1 MPENDFDRAEQALQ
15 AGGAESALQFLSDKF
30 RREKNYA
37 ALFETRLMRKRR
49 ELDLP
54 LLQMGSLDDIPEE
67 KRPNYEKEFV
77 EAARETGNLFL
88 GDGDIPRGYSYLR
101 AIGDLQ
107 PVYNAIDRLTTDTVN
122 DAVLEIALHER
133 VHPRKGFELVMA
145 SHGIC
150 RAITVFGQY
159 PGTQGREDCLHLLIT
174 KLHGDLMA
182 SLHRTILEAEGAVPA
197 TRSIPELIAGRDW
210 LFEGMS
216 YYVDT
221 SHLVSILGFSL
232 ELTDPAMLRMAIEL
246 CAYGS
251 KLSPMFHYRGDP
263 PFEDIYADHAIFLKA
278 LLGSV
283 EEARVV
289 TSLFSSGSDSV
300 TASGAD
306 VEAGIAHFVR
316 KVEASDPEE
325 VGTGPAQILIVLLGR
340 LKRYK
345 QAVEISVKYLS
356 EADQTQL
363 ACPSVLQLCYL
374 AEDPDKM
381 MKIARQREDL
391 LGFAAGL
398 LS

>member
-1 MPENDFDRAEQALQ
+1 MPEDDFDRTERALQ

-30 RREKNYA
+30 RGEKNYA

-49 ELDLP
+49 ELGLP
-54 LLQMGSLDDIPEE
+54 LLQMGSLDDIPED
-67 KRPNYEKEFV
+67 KRPGYEKEFI

-107 PVYNAIDRLTTDTVN
+107 PVYNAIDRLSTDDVN

-133 VHPRKGFELVMA
+133 VHPRKGFELVMS

-159 PGTQGREDCLHLLIT
+159 PGTSGREDCLHLLIT
-174 KLHGDLMA
+174 KLHTDLMA
-182 SLHRTILEAEGAVPA
+182 SLRRSIEEFEGAVA
-197 TRSIPELIAGRDW
+197 AGQSLPELIAGRDW
-210 LFEGMS
+210 LFEGMN

-232 ELTDPAMLRMAIEL
+232 ELTDPTMLRMAIEL
-246 CAYGS
+246 CEYGT

-278 LLGSV
+278 LLGV
-283 EEARVV
+283 AMERPIEPLPHGGGLDCVI
-289 TSLFSSGSDSV
+289 
-300 TASGAD
+300 ASGDD
-306 VEAGIAHFVR
+306 VEAGIAHFVK
-316 KVEASDPEE
+316 KVENSDLEE
-325 VGTGPAQILIVLLGR
+325 IGTGPAQILIVLLGR

-345 QAVEISVKYLS
+345 QALEISVKYLAD
-356 EADQTQL
+356 ADQTQL
-363 ACPSVLQLCYL
+363 ACPSVMQLCYL
-374 AEDPDKM
+374 AEDPGKM
-381 MKIARQREDL
+381 MEIAKRKQDL
-391 LGFAAGL
+391 LGYTAGL

>member
-1 MPENDFDRAEQALQ
+1 MPEDDFDRAEQALQ
-15 AGGAESALQFLSDKF
+15 AGGAEAALQFLSDKF
-30 RREKNYA
+30 RNEKNYA

-49 ELDLP
+49 ELGLP
-54 LLQMGSLDDIPEE
+54 LLQMGSLDDIQED
-67 KRPNYEKEFV
+67 KRPGYEKEFI

-107 PVYNAIDRLTTDTVN
+107 PVYNAIDRLTTDDVN

-174 KLHGDLMA
+174 KLHTDLMA
-182 SLHRTILEAEGAVPA
+182 SLRRTIQEAESAAPEGQ
-197 TRSIPELIAGRDW
+197 SIPELIAGRDW

-246 CAYGS
+246 CEYGR

-263 PFEDIYADHAIFLKA
+263 PFEDIYADHAVFLKA
-278 LLGSV
+278 L
-283 EEARVV
+283 
-289 TSLFSSGSDSV
+289 SGE
-300 TASGAD
+300 D
-306 VEAGIAHFVR
+306 VEAGIAHFVK
-316 KVEASDPEE
+316 KVEDSDPEE
-325 VGTGPAQILIVLLGR
+325 IGTGPAQILIVLLGR

-345 QAVEISVKYLS
+345 QAVEISVMYLAG
-356 EADQTQL
+356 ADQTQL

-374 AEDPDKM
+374 AEDPGKM
-381 MKIARQREDL
+381 MEIAKRKQDL
-391 LGFAAGL
+391 LGFTAGL

>member
-1 MPENDFDRAEQALQ
+1 MPEDDFDRAEQALQ
-15 AGGAESALQFLSDKF
+15 AGGAEAALQFLSEKF
-30 RREKNYA
+30 RNEKNYA

-49 ELDLP
+49 ELGLP
-54 LLQMGSLDDIPEE
+54 LLQMGSLDDIQED
-67 KRPNYEKEFV
+67 KRPGYEKEFI

-107 PVYNAIDRLTTDTVN
+107 PVFNAIDRLTMDDVN

-174 KLHGDLMA
+174 KLHTDLMA
-182 SLHRTILEAEGAVPA
+182 SLRRTIQEAEGTAPEGQ
-197 TRSIPELIAGRDW
+197 SIPELIAGRDW

-246 CAYGS
+246 CEYGR

-263 PFEDIYADHAIFLKA
+263 PFEDIYADHAVFLKA
-278 LLGSV
+278 L
-283 EEARVV
+283 
-289 TSLFSSGSDSV
+289 SGE
-300 TASGAD
+300 D
-306 VEAGIAHFVR
+306 VEAGIAHFVK
-316 KVEASDPEE
+316 KVEDSDPEE
-325 VGTGPAQILIVLLGR
+325 IGTGPAQILIVLLGR

-345 QAVEISVKYLS
+345 QAVEISVLYLAG
-356 EADQTQL
+356 ADQTQL

-374 AEDPDKM
+374 AEDPGKM
-381 MKIARQREDL
+381 MEIAKRKQDL
-391 LGFAAGL
+391 LGFTAGL

>member
-1 MPENDFDRAEQALQ
+1 MPEDDFDRAEQALQ
-15 AGGAESALQFLSDKF
+15 AGGAEAALQFLSEKF
-30 RREKNYA
+30 RNEKNYA

-49 ELDLP
+49 ELGLP
-54 LLQMGSLDDIPEE
+54 LLQMGSLDDIQED
-67 KRPNYEKEFV
+67 KRPGYEKEFI

-107 PVYNAIDRLTTDTVN
+107 PVYNAIDRLTMDDVN

-174 KLHGDLMA
+174 KLHTDLMA
-182 SLHRTILEAEGAVPA
+182 SLRRTIQEAESAAPEGQ
-197 TRSIPELIAGRDW
+197 SIPELIAGRDW

-246 CAYGS
+246 CEYGR

-278 LLGSV
+278 L
-283 EEARVV
+283 
-289 TSLFSSGSDSV
+289 SGE
-300 TASGAD
+300 D
-306 VEAGIAHFVR
+306 VEAGIAHFVK
-316 KVEASDPEE
+316 KVEDCDPEE
-325 VGTGPAQILIVLLGR
+325 IGTGPAQILIVLLGR

-345 QAVEISVKYLS
+345 QAVEISVMYLAG
-356 EADQTQL
+356 ADQTQL

-374 AEDPDKM
+374 AEDPGQM
-381 MKIARQREDL
+381 MAIAKQKQDL
-391 LGFAAGL
+391 LGFTAGL

>member
-1 MPENDFDRAEQALQ
+1 MPEDDFDRAEHALQ

-30 RREKNYA
+30 RAEKNYA

-49 ELDLP
+49 ELGLP
-54 LLQMGSLDDIPEE
+54 LLQMGSLDDIPDD
-67 KRPNYEKEFV
+67 KRPAYEKEFI

-107 PVYNAIDRLTTDTVN
+107 PVYNAIDRLTMDDVN

-174 KLHGDLMA
+174 KLHTDLMA
-182 SLHRTILEAEGAVPA
+182 SLRRTIQEAESAVPEGQ
-197 TRSIPELIAGRDW
+197 SIPELLAGRDW

-246 CAYGS
+246 CEYGRN
-251 KLSPMFHYRGDP
+251 LSPMFHYRGDP
-263 PFEDIYADHAIFLKA
+263 PFEDIYADHAVFLKA
-278 LLGSV
+278 L
-283 EEARVV
+283 
-289 TSLFSSGSDSV
+289 SGE
-300 TASGAD
+300 D
-306 VEAGIAHFVR
+306 VEAGIAHFVK
-316 KVEASDPEE
+316 KVEDSDPEE
-325 VGTGPAQILIVLLGR
+325 IGTGPAQILIVLLGR

-345 QAVEISVKYLS
+345 QAVEISVMYLAG
-356 EADQTQL
+356 ADQTQL

-374 AEDPDKM
+374 AEDPGKM
-381 MKIARQREDL
+381 MEIAKRKQDL
-391 LGFAAGL
+391 LGFTAGL

>member
-1 MPENDFDRAEQALQ
+1 MSEDDFDRAEQALQ
-15 AGGAESALQFLSDKF
+15 AGGAEAALQFLSDKF
-30 RREKNYA
+30 RNEKNYA

-49 ELDLP
+49 ELGLP
-54 LLQMGSLDDIPEE
+54 LLQMGSLDDIPED
-67 KRPNYEKEFV
+67 KRPGYEKEFI

-107 PVYNAIDRLTTDTVN
+107 PVYNAIDRLTTDDVN

-174 KLHGDLMA
+174 KLHTDLMA
-182 SLHRTILEAEGAVPA
+182 SLRRTIQEAESAAPEGQ
-197 TRSIPELIAGRDW
+197 SIPELIAGRDW

-246 CAYGS
+246 CEYGR

-263 PFEDIYADHAIFLKA
+263 PFEDIYADHAVFLKA
-278 LLGSV
+278 L
-283 EEARVV
+283 
-289 TSLFSSGSDSV
+289 SGE
-300 TASGAD
+300 D
-306 VEAGIAHFVR
+306 VEAGIAHFVK
-316 KVEASDPEE
+316 KVEDSDPEE
-325 VGTGPAQILIVLLGR
+325 IGTGPAQILIVLLGR

-345 QAVEISVKYLS
+345 QAVEISVMYLAG
-356 EADQTQL
+356 ADQTQL

-374 AEDPDKM
+374 AEDPGKM
-381 MKIARQREDL
+381 MEIAKRKQDL
-391 LGFAAGL
+391 LGFTAGL

>member
-1 MPENDFDRAEQALQ
+1 MPEDDFDRAEQALQ
-15 AGGAESALQFLSDKF
+15 TGGAEAALQFLSDKF
-30 RREKNYA
+30 RNEKNYA

-49 ELDLP
+49 ELGLP
-54 LLQMGSLDDIPEE
+54 LLQMGSLDDIPED
-67 KRPNYEKEFV
+67 KRPGYEKEFI

-107 PVYNAIDRLTTDTVN
+107 PVYDAIDRLATDDVN

-159 PGTQGREDCLHLLIT
+159 PGTQGREDCLHLLIA
-174 KLHGDLMA
+174 KLHADLIA
-182 SLHRTILEAEGAVPA
+182 SLRRTIEQTEGEQAEGAAPA
-197 TRSIPELIAGRDW
+197 GQSIPELIAGRDW

-232 ELTDPAMLRMAIEL
+232 DLTDPAMLRMAIEL
-246 CAYGS
+246 CEYGR

-263 PFEDIYADHAIFLKA
+263 PFEDIYADHAVFLKA
-278 LLGSV
+278 LLG
-283 EEARVV
+283 E
-289 TSLFSSGSDSV
+289 
-300 TASGAD
+300 D
-306 VEAGIAHFVR
+306 VEAGIAHFVK
-316 KVEASDPEE
+316 KVEDTDPEDI
-325 VGTGPAQILIVLLGR
+325 GTGPAQILVVLLGR

-345 QAVEISVKYLS
+345 QAVEISVKYLAG
-356 EADQTQL
+356 ADQAQL

-374 AEDPDKM
+374 AEDPEKM
-381 MKIARQREDL
+381 MEIAKRKQDL
-391 LGFAAGL
+391 LGFTAGL

>member
-15 AGGAESALQFLSDKF
+15 NGGAESALQFLSDKF
-30 RREKNYA
+30 RNEKNYA

-49 ELDLP
+49 ELGLP
-54 LLQMGSLDDIPEE
+54 LLQMGSLDDIPED
-67 KRPNYEKEFV
+67 KRPSYEKEFI

-107 PVYNAIDRLTTDTVN
+107 PVYNAIDRVTTDDVN

-133 VHPRKGFELVMA
+133 VHPRKGFELVLG

-159 PGTQGREDCLHLLIT
+159 PGAQGREDSLHLLIT
-174 KLHGDLMA
+174 KLHTDLTA
-182 SLHRTILEAEGAVPA
+182 SLRRSIEQAEGAVA
-197 TRSIPELIAGRDW
+197 EGQSIPELIAGRDW

-221 SHLVSILGFSL
+221 SHLVSILGYSL
-232 ELTDPAMLRMAIEL
+232 ELTDPVMLQMAIEL
-246 CAYGS
+246 CEYGK
-251 KLSPMFHYRGDP
+251 KLSPMFQYRGDP
-263 PFEDIYADHAIFLKA
+263 PFEDIYADHAIFLRA
-278 LLGSV
+278 LLG
-283 EEARVV
+283 
-289 TSLFSSGSDSV
+289 DN
-300 TASGAD
+300 
-306 VEAGIAHFVR
+306 VEAGIAHFVK
-316 KVEASDPEE
+316 KVEDSDPEE
-325 VGTGPAQILIVLLGR
+325 IGTGPAQILVVLLSR

-345 QAVEISVKYLS
+345 QAVEISVKYL
-356 EADQTQL
+356 ADVDQSQL

-374 AEDPDKM
+374 AEDPGKM
-381 MKIARQREDL
+381 MEIAKRKQDL
-391 LGFAAGL
+391 LGFTAGL

>member
-1 MPENDFDRAEQALQ
+1 MPEDDFDRAEQALQ
-15 AGGAESALQFLSDKF
+15 AGGAEAALQFLSDKF
-30 RREKNYA
+30 RNEKNYA

-49 ELDLP
+49 ELGLP
-54 LLQMGSLDDIPEE
+54 LLQMGSLDDIQED
-67 KRPNYEKEFV
+67 KRPGYEKEFI

-107 PVYNAIDRLTTDTVN
+107 PVFNAIDRLTMDDVN

-174 KLHGDLMA
+174 KLHTDLMA
-182 SLHRTILEAEGAVPA
+182 SLRRTIQEAEGTAPEGQ
-197 TRSIPELIAGRDW
+197 SIPELIAGRDW

-246 CAYGS
+246 CEYGR

-263 PFEDIYADHAIFLKA
+263 PFEDIYADHAVFLKA
-278 LLGSV
+278 L
-283 EEARVV
+283 
-289 TSLFSSGSDSV
+289 SGE
-300 TASGAD
+300 D
-306 VEAGIAHFVR
+306 VEAGIAHFVK
-316 KVEASDPEE
+316 KVEDSDPEE
-325 VGTGPAQILIVLLGR
+325 IGTGPAQILIVLLGR

-345 QAVEISVKYLS
+345 QAVEISVLYLAG
-356 EADQTQL
+356 ADQTQL

-374 AEDPDKM
+374 AEDPGKM
-381 MKIARQREDL
+381 MEIAKRKQDL
-391 LGFAAGL
+391 LGFTAGL

>member
-1 MPENDFDRAEQALQ
+1 MPEDDFDRAEQALKT
-15 AGGAESALQFLSDKF
+15 GGAEFALQFLSDKF
-30 RREKNYA
+30 RNEKNYA

-49 ELDLP
+49 ELGLP
-54 LLQMGSLDDIPEE
+54 LLQMGSLDDIQED
-67 KRPNYEKEFV
+67 KRPGYEKEFI
-77 EAARETGNLFL
+77 EAARETGKLFL

-107 PVYNAIDRLTTDTVN
+107 PVYNAIDRLTTDDVN

-145 SHGIC
+145 SYGIC

-174 KLHGDLMA
+174 KLHTDLMA
-182 SLHRTILEAEGAVPA
+182 SLRRTIQEAESAAPEGQ
-197 TRSIPELIAGRDW
+197 SIPELIAGRDW

-246 CAYGS
+246 CEYGR

-263 PFEDIYADHAIFLKA
+263 PFEDIYADHAVFLKA
-278 LLGSV
+278 L
-283 EEARVV
+283 
-289 TSLFSSGSDSV
+289 SGE
-300 TASGAD
+300 D
-306 VEAGIAHFVR
+306 VEAGIAHFVK
-316 KVEASDPEE
+316 KVEDSDPEE
-325 VGTGPAQILIVLLGR
+325 IGTGPAQILIVLLGR

-345 QAVEISVKYLS
+345 QAVEISVMYLAG
-356 EADQTQL
+356 ADQTQL

-374 AEDPDKM
+374 AEDPGKM
-381 MKIARQREDL
+381 MEIAKRKQDL
-391 LGFAAGL
+391 LGFTAGL

>member
-1 MPENDFDRAEQALQ
+1 MPEDDFDRAEQALQ
-15 AGGAESALQFLSDKF
+15 AGGAEAALQFLSDKF
-30 RREKNYA
+30 RNEKNYA

-49 ELDLP
+49 ELGLP
-54 LLQMGSLDDIPEE
+54 LLQMGSLDDIPED
-67 KRPNYEKEFV
+67 KRPGYEKEFI

-107 PVYNAIDRLTTDTVN
+107 PVFNAIDRLTMDDVN

-174 KLHGDLMA
+174 KLHTDLMA
-182 SLHRTILEAEGAVPA
+182 SLRRTIQEAEGTAPEGQ
-197 TRSIPELIAGRDW
+197 SIPELIAGRDW

-246 CAYGS
+246 CEYGR

-263 PFEDIYADHAIFLKA
+263 PFEDIYADHAVFLKA
-278 LLGSV
+278 L
-283 EEARVV
+283 
-289 TSLFSSGSDSV
+289 SGE
-300 TASGAD
+300 D
-306 VEAGIAHFVR
+306 VEAGIAHFVK
-316 KVEASDPEE
+316 KVEDSDPEE
-325 VGTGPAQILIVLLGR
+325 IGTGPAQILIVLLGR

-345 QAVEISVKYLS
+345 QAVEISVLYLAG
-356 EADQTQL
+356 ADQTQL

-374 AEDPDKM
+374 AEDPGKM
-381 MKIARQREDL
+381 MEIAKRKQDL
-391 LGFAAGL
+391 LGFTAGL

>member
-1 MPENDFDRAEQALQ
+1 MPEDDFDRAEQALQ
-15 AGGAESALQFLSDKF
+15 SGGAEAALQFLSDKF
-30 RREKNYA
+30 RNEKNYA

-49 ELDLP
+49 ELGLP
-54 LLQMGSLDDIPEE
+54 LLQMGSLDDIPED
-67 KRPNYEKEFV
+67 KRPGYEKEFI

-107 PVYNAIDRLTTDTVN
+107 PVFNAIDRLTTDDSN

-174 KLHGDLMA
+174 KLHTDLMA
-182 SLHRTILEAEGAVPA
+182 SLRRTIQEAESTAPA
-197 TRSIPELIAGRDW
+197 GQSIPELIAGRDW

-232 ELTDPAMLRMAIEL
+232 ELTNQAMLRMAIEL
-246 CAYGS
+246 CEYGR

-278 LLGSV
+278 LVG
-283 EEARVV
+283 E
-289 TSLFSSGSDSV
+289 
-300 TASGAD
+300 D
-306 VEAGIAHFVR
+306 VEAGIAHFVK
-316 KVEASDPEE
+316 KVADSDPEE
-325 VGTGPAQILIVLLGR
+325 IGTGPAQILIVLLGR
-340 LKRYK
+340 LKRYR
-345 QAVEISVKYLS
+345 QAVEISVRYLAG
-356 EADQTQL
+356 ADQAQL

-374 AEDPDKM
+374 AEDPGQM
-381 MKIARQREDL
+381 MAIAKQKQDL
-391 LGFAAGL
+391 LGFTAGL

>member
-1 MPENDFDRAEQALQ
+1 MPEDDFDRAEHALQ
-15 AGGAESALQFLSDKF
+15 AGGAEQALQFLSDKF
-30 RREKNYA
+30 RGEKNYA

-49 ELDLP
+49 ELGLP
-54 LLQMGSLDDIPEE
+54 LLQMGSLDDIPED
-67 KRPNYEKEFV
+67 KRPGYEKEFI

-107 PVYNAIDRLTTDTVN
+107 PVYNAIDRVTPDDVN

-159 PGTQGREDCLHLLIT
+159 PGTQGREDCLHLMIT
-174 KLHGDLMA
+174 RLHSDLMA
-182 SLHRTILEAEGAVPA
+182 SLRRSIEEAEGAVPA
-197 TRSIPELIAGRDW
+197 GQSLPELIAGREW
-210 LFEGMS
+210 LFEGMN

-221 SHLVSILGFSL
+221 SHLVSIIGFSL

-246 CAYGS
+246 CEYGT

-278 LLGSV
+278 LLG
-283 EEARVV
+283 
-289 TSLFSSGSDSV
+289 D
-300 TASGAD
+300 D
-306 VEAGIAHFVR
+306 VEAGIAHFVK
-316 KVEASDPEE
+316 KVENSDAEE
-325 VGTGPAQILIVLLGR
+325 IGTGPAQILIVLLGR

-345 QAVEISVKYLS
+345 QAVEISVKYL
-356 EADQTQL
+356 ADGDQTQL

-374 AEDPDKM
+374 AEDPEKM
-381 MKIARQREDL
+381 MEIAKRKQDL
-391 LGFAAGL
+391 LGFTAGL

>member
-1 MPENDFDRAEQALQ
+1 MPEDDFDRAEQALQ
-15 AGGAESALQFLSDKF
+15 AGGAEAALQFLSEKF
-30 RREKNYA
+30 RNEKNYA

-49 ELDLP
+49 ELGLP
-54 LLQMGSLDDIPEE
+54 LLQMGSLDDIQED
-67 KRPNYEKEFV
+67 KRPGYEKEFI

-107 PVYNAIDRLTTDTVN
+107 PVYNAIDRLTMDDVN

-174 KLHGDLMA
+174 KLHTDLMA
-182 SLHRTILEAEGAVPA
+182 SLRRTIQEAESAAPEGQ
-197 TRSIPELIAGRDW
+197 SIPELIAGRDW

-246 CAYGS
+246 CEYGR

-263 PFEDIYADHAIFLKA
+263 PFEDIYADHAVFLKA
-278 LLGSV
+278 L
-283 EEARVV
+283 
-289 TSLFSSGSDSV
+289 SGE
-300 TASGAD
+300 D
-306 VEAGIAHFVR
+306 VEAGIAHFVK
-316 KVEASDPEE
+316 KVEDSDPEE
-325 VGTGPAQILIVLLGR
+325 IGTGPAQILIVLLGR

-345 QAVEISVKYLS
+345 QAVEISVMYLAG
-356 EADQTQL
+356 ADQTQL

-374 AEDPDKM
+374 AEDPGKM
-381 MKIARQREDL
+381 MEIAKRKQDL
-391 LGFAAGL
+391 LGFTAGL

>member
-1 MPENDFDRAEQALQ
+1 MPEDDFDRAEQALQ
-15 AGGAESALQFLSDKF
+15 AGGAEAALQFLSDKF
-30 RREKNYA
+30 RNEKNYA

-49 ELDLP
+49 ELGLP
-54 LLQMGSLDDIPEE
+54 LLQMGSLDDIPED
-67 KRPNYEKEFV
+67 KRPGYEKEFI

-107 PVYNAIDRLTTDTVN
+107 PVFNAIDRLTMDDVN

-174 KLHGDLMA
+174 KLHTDLMA
-182 SLHRTILEAEGAVPA
+182 SLRRTIQEAEGTAPEGQ
-197 TRSIPELIAGRDW
+197 SIPELIVGRDW

-246 CAYGS
+246 CEYGR

-263 PFEDIYADHAIFLKA
+263 PFEDIYADHAVFLKA
-278 LLGSV
+278 LLG
-283 EEARVV
+283 E
-289 TSLFSSGSDSV
+289 
-300 TASGAD
+300 D
-306 VEAGIAHFVR
+306 VEAGIAHFVK
-316 KVEASDPEE
+316 KVEDSDPEE
-325 VGTGPAQILIVLLGR
+325 IGTGPAQILIVLLGR

-345 QAVEISVKYLS
+345 QAVEISVMYLAG
-356 EADQTQL
+356 ADQTQL

-374 AEDPDKM
+374 AEDPGKM
-381 MKIARQREDL
+381 MEIAKRKQDL
-391 LGFAAGL
+391 LGFTAGL

>member
-1 MPENDFDRAEQALQ
+1 MPEDDFDRAEQALQ
-15 AGGAESALQFLSDKF
+15 AGGAEAALQFLSEKF
-30 RREKNYA
+30 RNEKNYA

-49 ELDLP
+49 ELGLP
-54 LLQMGSLDDIPEE
+54 LLQMGSLDDIPED
-67 KRPNYEKEFV
+67 KRPGYEKEFI

-107 PVYNAIDRLTTDTVN
+107 PVYNAIDRLTTDDVN

-174 KLHGDLMA
+174 KLHTDLMA
-182 SLHRTILEAEGAVPA
+182 SLRRTIQEAEDAAPEGQ
-197 TRSIPELIAGRDW
+197 SIPELIAGRDW

-246 CAYGS
+246 CEYGR

-263 PFEDIYADHAIFLKA
+263 PFEDIYADHAVFLKA
-278 LLGSV
+278 L
-283 EEARVV
+283 
-289 TSLFSSGSDSV
+289 SGE
-300 TASGAD
+300 D
-306 VEAGIAHFVR
+306 VEAGIAHFVK
-316 KVEASDPEE
+316 KVEDSDPEE
-325 VGTGPAQILIVLLGR
+325 IGTGPAQILIVLLGR

-345 QAVEISVKYLS
+345 QAVEISVMYLAG
-356 EADQTQL
+356 ADQTQL

-374 AEDPDKM
+374 AEDPGKM
-381 MKIARQREDL
+381 MEIAKRKQDL
-391 LGFAAGL
+391 LGFTAGL